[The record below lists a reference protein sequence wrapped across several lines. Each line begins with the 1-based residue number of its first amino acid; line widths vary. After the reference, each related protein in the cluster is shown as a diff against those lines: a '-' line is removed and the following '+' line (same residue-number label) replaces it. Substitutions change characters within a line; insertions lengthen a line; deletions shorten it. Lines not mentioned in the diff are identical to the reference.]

1 MSGNYNDETNQTSD
15 TINLP
20 DLSNNFASAPDEPA
34 QKPDEHV
41 PPIEVPG
48 RTDVPADIP
57 QKSVFN

>member
-1 MSGNYNDETNQTSD
+1 MSGNLNNETNQASD

-20 DLSNNFASAPDEPA
+20 DLTSNASSPDEPN
-34 QKPDEHV
+34 QKPDEHI

-57 QKSVFN
+57 EKSILN